1 MNGDERPK
9 AAVPPAVPPATPPEQ
24 LAAPADSPV
33 PGSITLDIGDL
44 PEAPDAPAGSTIS
57 DNFDHPVAYK
67 FAFIGVGQAGGRIAK
82 TFQDLGYSRMCAVNT
97 AVADLAELKTFPD
110 DAKLDVGEARGA
122 GKDPH
127 TAARLVQDKDED
139 IFDLLKRCWG
149 DDLDYAFVCL
159 SGAGGTGSGVYAKVV
174 QVAQRYMKEQ
184 KRPPRVGIIM
194 ALPKDSEGQ
203 RSAKNVLY
211 SARTLTKLKVSPVI
225 FIDNEKFKLLYGSK
239 VPVPQE
245 KPASNQSTAQ
255 ILHTFNR
262 LAGTESED
270 VGGTTFDPAD
280 FGRIMDSGV
289 VAFAACNLTSWN
301 TPSDISG
308 PIRDQLKRNVL
319 ATLDLTKGDVA
330 GLLYVLSGSAW
341 TGPNAVTVGALDHGT
356 DMMNRILVKQ
366 DAAVFPGVY
375 PAKGKDGIKVLAM
388 VGGLPMPLE
397 RLQELA
403 VRAGETRD
411 SVAAFLGV

>member
-1 MNGDERPK
+1 MADDERP
-9 AAVPPAVPPATPPEQ
+9 ADAEQASAPLPTPPTSPPAQ
-24 LAAPADSPV
+24 AAPVDD
-33 PGSITLDIGDL
+33 GIMLDLGDL
-44 PEAPDAPAGSTIS
+44 PEVPDEPTGSNIEDTF
-57 DNFDHPVAYK
+57 NHPVAYN
-67 FAFIGVGQAGGRIAK
+67 FAFVGVGQAGGRIAK
-82 TFQDLGYSRMCAVNT
+82 TFQDIGYARMCAVNT

-110 DAKLDVGEARGA
+110 SAKLDVGEARGA

-127 TAARLVQDKDED
+127 TAARLVADKDED

-149 DDLDYAFVCL
+149 DDPDYAFVCL
-159 SGAGGTGSGVYAKVV
+159 SGAGGTGSGVFAKVV
-174 QVAQRYMKEQ
+174 QVAKRYMQEHK
-184 KRPPRVGIIM
+184 KPPRVGVIM

-211 SARTLTKLKVSPVI
+211 SARTLAKLNVSPVI
-225 FIDNEKFKLLYGSK
+225 FIDNEKFKALYGAK

-280 FGRIMDSGV
+280 FSRIMDSGV
-289 VAFAACNLTSWN
+289 VAFAACNLSKWN
-301 TPSDISG
+301 TPSDISS

-319 ATLDLTKGDVA
+319 ATIDLTKGNVA

-341 TGPNAVTVGALDHGT
+341 TGPNGVTVGDLDHGT
-356 DMMNRILVKQ
+356 DMMNRILTKQ

-375 PAKGKDGIKVLAM
+375 PAKGKDGIKILAM

-403 VRAGETRD
+403 VKAGETRD
-411 SVAAFLGV
+411 SVAEFLGV